1 MSYKWLD
8 VVEKPLQQTIGTQF
22 MKEAC
27 LRNVQVNIK

>member
-8 VVEKPLQQTIGTQF
+8 VAFTADNWNLVYERG
-22 MKEAC
+22 